1 MATKRDGPEKEK
13 KHKFKHRVLSSHRH
27 AERLKASAE
36 ECEEAIERQQAR
48 LWAEV
53 QQVEARPPTGDGA
66 QRNRALDRIYA
77 DLVAN
82 SAMNSFC
89 SSERSRQLVGTK
101 TARDILDWL
110 EEQRRLER
118 AVLYAKMRSAGLY
131 LFAPWQDVGVLV
143 RVGRLLGAIAW
154 LPLLAF
160 GRVITLT
167 TPIVRMMAKH
177 DEA

>member
-13 KHKFKHRVLSSHRH
+13 KHKFKHRVLSSHH

-36 ECEEAIERQQAR
+36 ECEEVIEREQAR
-48 LWAEV
+48 LWAEL
-53 QQVEARPPTGDGA
+53 QQVEAALPTGDVA
-66 QRNRALDRIYA
+66 QRNRALNRIYA

-82 SAMNSFC
+82 SAMSSFC
-89 SSERSRQLVGTK
+89 SSERSRQMVDTK
-101 TARDILDWL
+101 TARNLLGWL

-131 LFAPWQDVGVLV
+131 LFAPWQDVGILI
-143 RVGRLLGAIAW
+143 RVGRLLGAFAW
-154 LPLLAF
+154 LPLLALA
-160 GRVITLT
+160 RVITLT
-167 TPIVRMMAKH
+167 TPIVRMMDKH